1 MQANLTD
8 DNRGPVFGPGQPAP
22 DGADAYQRIAAFAG
36 RSV

>member
-8 DNRGPVFGPGQPAP
+8 DNRGPVFGPEQPAP
-22 DGADAYQRIAAFAG
+22 DGAGAYQRIAAFAG